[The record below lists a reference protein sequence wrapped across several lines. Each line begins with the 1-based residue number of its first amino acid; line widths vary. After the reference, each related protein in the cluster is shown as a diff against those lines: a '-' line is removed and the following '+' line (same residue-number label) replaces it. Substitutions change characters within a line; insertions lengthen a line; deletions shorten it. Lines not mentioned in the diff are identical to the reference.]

1 MMLEVI
7 AGVSILFLYL
17 YYKLSKNKNY
27 WLDRGVQNTGFKFF
41 WGDDSSIFKQTEAM
55 HTWATREYK
64 RFANLPYFGCW
75 TLFGKP
81 YLMIRNDFEL
91 IRSIWVKDF
100 DHFAAADSF
109 SVANKE
115 TWPATKAEKLVIHN
129 IQSAQG
135 DEWKDIR

>member
-1 MMLEVI
+1 MILEVI
-7 AGVSILFLYL
+7 AGVFVLFLYL
-17 YYKLSKNKNY
+17 YYTLSKNRNY

-41 WGDDSSIFKQTEAM
+41 WGDDGTFLRQTEAV
-55 HTWATREYK
+55 HDWALREYK
-64 RFANLPYFGCW
+64 RFANVSYYGAW

-81 YLMIRNDFEL
+81 YLIIRNDFEL

-109 SVANKE
+109 SDTAKKI
-115 TWPATKAEKLVIHN
+115 WPASKAEKLVLHN
-129 IQSAQG
+129 ILTAQG

>member
-1 MMLEVI
+1 MILEVI
-7 AGVSILFLYL
+7 AGVSVLFLYL
-17 YYKLSKNKNY
+17 YYKLSKNRNY
-27 WLDRGVQNTGFKFF
+27 WLDRGVPNTGFKFL
-41 WGDDSSIFKQTEAM
+41 WGDDGPLLKQTQAL
-55 HTWATREYK
+55 HDWALESYK
-64 RFANLPYFGCW
+64 RFANVPYFGAW

-100 DHFAAADSF
+100 DHFAAADLGTA
-109 SVANKE
+109 ANKDI
-115 TWPATKAEKLVIHN
+115 WPATKAEKLVLHN